1 MAQISAT
8 QVRRSAPR
16 RRKAASESVIGEAI
30 KRERMRLGMT
40 QIELARRLGVS
51 LRVLRA
57 IEQGQDAVT
66 LSRLTQILAY
76 LGLQLFPK
84 PLLFA
89 PELDRALP
97 PPRREEVV
105 ATLRRVLPILRCK
118 YGVERLGLFG
128 SVARDEATQESD
140 VDLLVS
146 YATSREATKRIGGGS
161 DLYLYLRTVLP
172 GREIDLVDESDMK
185 PSVRKSAAEDL
196 VDVEEA

>member
-1 MAQISAT
+1 MT
-8 QVRRSAPR
+8 QV
-16 RRKAASESVIGEAI
+16 
-30 KRERMRLGMT
+30 
-40 QIELARRLGVS
+40 ELARRLDVS

-84 PLLFA
+84 PILLA
-89 PELDRALP
+89 PERNRALP
-97 PPRREEVV
+97 PPRREEVL
-105 ATLRRVLPILRCK
+105 ATLRRVLPILRSK
-118 YGVERLGLFG
+118 YDVECLGLFG

-146 YATSREATKRIGGGS
+146 YKTSRETTTRIGGGS